1 MGNFAKKVLGLLS
14 FSLIGGVV
22 MKVELSFEIED
33 EEAKEK
39 IKEWRKEL
47 LPIQQILEDLILR
60 ADTEYYKRLYK

>member
-1 MGNFAKKVLGLLS
+1 MTQ
-14 FSLIGGVV
+14 I
-22 MKVELSFEIED
+22 SFEIED
-33 EEAKEK
+33 EEAKAK

>member
-1 MGNFAKKVLGLLS
+1 
-14 FSLIGGVV
+14 
-22 MKVELSFEIED
+22 MKVKLSFEIED
-33 EEAKEK
+33 EEAKAK